1 MTMMRVILV
10 AAMATFATA
19 HAQDAELTAKLQA
32 KVAELSG
39 MQQASLLLFLDKLG
53 GAAEAPAAAAAV
65 AATPESSLKA
75 SIKEFKEMVA
85 NKSFDITKLFANISE
100 DFSHPAVGDKEGA
113 IAFLQGAKDSGLIND
128 DILAEIEISIEDAE
142 FEVDGDE
149 VEIYPIDIDSPLG
162 SITIG
167 LYGKNE
173 NGVWRVTEIDGV

>member
-53 GAAEAPAAAAAV
+53 GAAEAPAAAAV

-113 IAFLQGAKDSGLIND
+113 IAFLQGAKDSGLVND
-128 DILAEIEISIEDAE
+128 DMLAEIEISIEDAD
-142 FEVDGDE
+142 FEVDR
-149 VEIYPIDIDSPLG
+149 PL
-162 SITIG
+162 
-167 LYGKNE
+167 
-173 NGVWRVTEIDGV
+173 W